1 MPPQRLGA
9 PSWMT
14 SLARAE
20 HSSDDGSWRLSN
32 PAIEPDLP
40 HPSNRFAFIPPR
52 ATFESIAEWATAR
65 VEERVEKGDS
75 SEEMTSVGSDSMEE
89 ATSSQSSTGPG
100 ITAQHGINNSG
111 QMHLQ
116 QQQSLSAEFY
126 PIPATAHFIH
136 HQPPPFSFSAS
147 HTPVSVVGSPQTN
160 RRPPPRPRSASGV
173 DAGFHPSVGYQH
185 SGGWDVYSPT
195 ADPAAPAAAMSSS
208 PPNFPHNGFQVS
220 PDVNDAPHYSE
231 VAALTSMCRFYYAN
245 LFKNVLACNLEGL
258 QLDIDRFWEYVGK
271 HFLGLFFYESVCH
284 RLLQIEKSVLHE
296 VSDALMVHP
305 IEQRAMYM
313 HQVAIVSDF
322 AVQLYAQAKH
332 LQTLAGHNSR
342 PAQ

>member
-1 MPPQRLGA
+1 M
-9 PSWMT
+9 
-14 SLARAE
+14 
-20 HSSDDGSWRLSN
+20 
-32 PAIEPDLP
+32 
-40 HPSNRFAFIPPR
+40 
-52 ATFESIAEWATAR
+52 
-65 VEERVEKGDS
+65 EKGDS

-89 ATSSQSSTGPG
+89 ATVEPILDGAWHNRVSSVFPPR
-100 ITAQHGINNSG
+100 QHGINNSG

-116 QQQSLSAEFY
+116 QQQVPTQRTSSTAPRIQQSLSAEFY

-208 PPNFPHNGFQVS
+208 PPNFPHNGFQVTAASPLSAVRTAPFEEKPSPSNSNTGNRGAAASAGRTPFHAVPQTAPRTHVAATLVRERQLNTPINFDQEVS

-231 VAALTSMCRFYYAN
+231 GSPTHPHRHSPSALAD
-245 LFKNVLACNLEGL
+245 L
-258 QLDIDRFWEYVGK
+258 
-271 HFLGLFFYESVCH
+271 LFFF
-284 RLLQIEKSVLHE
+284 
-296 VSDALMVHP
+296 LM
-305 IEQRAMYM
+305 
-313 HQVAIVSDF
+313 
-322 AVQLYAQAKH
+322 
-332 LQTLAGHNSR
+332 
-342 PAQ
+342 